1 MKKLILFGAGRSA
14 TSLIDYLIEQAAK
27 LKWQVTVVDSDP
39 LLARAKV
46 GKTPFA
52 SVETFPIEDDSQRS
66 RWIAQSDLVI
76 SLLPAS
82 LHLLIA
88 RDCLRFSKHLLTASY
103 ISEEI
108 QQMAPEI
115 KKAGILFMGEMG
127 LDPGIDHMSAMNI
140 LDSIQKKGGEVLSF
154 KSYCGALIAPECDD
168 NPWRYKFSWNPQSVI
183 HAGEEGA
190 DFREHGIPVHVPY
203 ESLFQDCKSVE
214 IPGLGKM
221 AYYPNRNSLL
231 YASRYKIDHVPTLL
245 RATLRYPEFCKGWH
259 ALIRLGLTEAKAVST
274 EGLSFRDWT
283 LQAVPHH
290 DSTAPEESLARFLGT
305 DKHSG
310 LIRQLKFLGLLD
322 SRPVNLGVRS
332 NQEVLLH
339 LMQEKLRMK
348 SSDRD
353 MVIMLHELEFER
365 KNIRARLNSYL
376 IVLGE
381 DNLRTAI
388 AKTVGLPLGILA
400 KLILTNKVSL
410 TGLHIPVLPEVYQ
423 PVLKE
428 LEEYGVRFEEFFN

>member
-1 MKKLILFGAGRSA
+1 MKKLILFGAGKSA
-14 TSLIDYLIEQAAK
+14 TSLIDYLIEQATK

-46 GKTPFA
+46 GKTPYA
-52 SVETFPIEDDSQRS
+52 SVETFSIEDDSQRS
-66 RWIAQSDLVI
+66 RWISQSDLVI
-76 SLLPAS
+76 SLLPPS
-82 LHLLIA
+82 LHTLIA

-108 QQMAPEI
+108 RQMAPEI
-115 KKAGILFMGEMG
+115 EKAGILFMGEMG

-183 HAGEEGA
+183 TAGQQGA
-190 DFREHGIPVHVPY
+190 DFREAGTPVHLSY
-203 ESLFQDCKSVE
+203 EALFENCKSVD

-221 AYYPNRNSLL
+221 AYYPNRNSLQ
-231 YASRYKIDHVPTLL
+231 YASLYKIDHIPTVL
-245 RATLRYPEFCKGWH
+245 RATLRYPEFCEGWH
-259 ALIRLGLTEAKAVST
+259 ALIRLGLTKDKTLST
-274 EGLSFRDWT
+274 DGLSFRDWT

-290 DSTAPEESLARFLGT
+290 DAADPEGSLAGFLGT
-305 DKHSG
+305 DKYSG
-310 LIRQLKFLGLLD
+310 LIRQFKFLGLLD
-322 SRPVNLGVRS
+322 PGPVNLGTVS
-332 NQEVLLH
+332 NQQVLLH

-365 KNIRARLNSYL
+365 KNIRARLSSYL

-400 KLILTNKVSL
+400 KLILTNKVTL